1 MTKYDWYGTDDD
13 NKKIRRNAAD
23 AFLSDVLDGTITG
36 VTGIDPKQKQKA
48 HDEFNKKVQA
58 AVAATSQTGDLP
70 KRVEVI
76 CVAPDTTNRSD
87 VVVFILYPKGA
98 KIPKPNVGAAT
109 DLWEER
115 WAAAWAPY

>member
-1 MTKYDWYGTDDD
+1 MTKYDWYGTDGD
-13 NKKIRRNAAD
+13 NKKIRRDAAD
-23 AFLSDVLDGTITG
+23 AFLSDLLDGTITG
-36 VTGIDPKQKQKA
+36 VTGVDPAQKKKA
-48 HDEFNKKVQA
+48 HDEFNKKVRA
-58 AVAATSQTGDLP
+58 AVEAAGQKGDLP
-70 KRVEVI
+70 TKVEVI

-98 KIPKPNVGAAT
+98 KIPKPHVGTTA